1 MTNFS
6 DMLSKAKKVQ
16 EQMREVQENIK
27 KIEVEGTAGGDLV
40 KVKDSA
46 AYGNA
51 YVQQIAGWMGLFLRE
66 TKDGSQY
73 LILTQGKTW
82 RVCPSDV
89 EVL

>member
-1 MTNFS
+1 MKT
-6 DMLSKAKKVQ
+6 
-16 EQMREVQENIK
+16 
-27 KIEVEGTAGGDLV
+27 GDLV

-51 YVQQIAGWMGLFLRE
+51 YMQQIAGYMALFVEHDGLWM
-66 TKDGSQY
+66 T
-73 LILTQGKTW
+73 IVTQGKTW

>member
-1 MTNFS
+1 MQ
-6 DMLSKAKKVQ
+6 V
-16 EQMREVQENIK
+16 
-27 KIEVEGTAGGDLV
+27 GDLV

-51 YVQQIAGWMGLFLRE
+51 YMQQIAGWMGLFLRFSIDDSE
-66 TKDGSQY
+66 Y

-89 EVL
+89 EVLCK

>member
-1 MTNFS
+1 M
-6 DMLSKAKKVQ
+6 
-16 EQMREVQENIK
+16 
-27 KIEVEGTAGGDLV
+27 KIGDLV

-66 TKDGSQY
+66 TKDGIQY

-89 EVL
+89 EVVCK